1 MFESADSMQEVA
13 CVSVCMGG
21 VTYHITVRI
30 HRKAIFFFLNVC
42 GEGAKE
48 QWKID
53 LSPKEQRC
61 HR

>member
-21 VTYHITVRI
+21 GHLSHNSENSQEGY
-30 HRKAIFFFLNVC
+30 FFFLNVC

>member
-13 CVSVCMGG
+13 CVSACVCVCGG
-21 VTYHITVRI
+21 VTYHGTVRI

-53 LSPKEQRC
+53 LSPKE
-61 HR
+61 